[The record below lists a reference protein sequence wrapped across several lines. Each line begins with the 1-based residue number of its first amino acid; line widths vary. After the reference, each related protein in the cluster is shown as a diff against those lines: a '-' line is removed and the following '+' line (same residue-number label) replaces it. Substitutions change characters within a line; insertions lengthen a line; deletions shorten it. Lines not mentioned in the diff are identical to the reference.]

1 MSIVIQTNSVKK
13 KISKA
18 NPQNV
23 MMLEKTPNV
32 LKSNILNDIIKRN
45 KKIYRQESKK

>member
-1 MSIVIQTNSVKK
+1 MSIVIQANSVKIK
-13 KISKA
+13 YPKA

-23 MMLEKTPNV
+23 IMLEKTPNV

-45 KKIYRQESKK
+45 KKNI